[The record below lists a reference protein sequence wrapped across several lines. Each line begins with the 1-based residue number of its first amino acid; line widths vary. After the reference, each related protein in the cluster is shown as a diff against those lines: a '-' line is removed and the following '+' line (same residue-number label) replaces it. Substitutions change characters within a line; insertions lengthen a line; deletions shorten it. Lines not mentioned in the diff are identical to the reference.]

1 MSKADEFRQYAN
13 EAMRWAN
20 RSKNEKEKLALIELA
35 RTWMQAASYRESS
48 AAAANQRPPEDA
60 VPNRPPESQG

>member
-13 EAMRWAN
+13 EAMRWAR

-35 RTWMQAASYRESS
+35 RTWMQAALHRERT
-48 AAAANQRPPEDA
+48 AAPTDHGSPEGA